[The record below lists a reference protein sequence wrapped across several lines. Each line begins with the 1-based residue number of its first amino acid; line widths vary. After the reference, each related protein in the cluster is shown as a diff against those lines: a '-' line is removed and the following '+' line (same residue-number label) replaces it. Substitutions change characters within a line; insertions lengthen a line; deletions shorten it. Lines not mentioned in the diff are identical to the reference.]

1 MSETN
6 LRAIRKGDTYVL
18 PLEFWDDECETVPIN
33 VSTYVFKL
41 MAKNSAGSTIFTWDN
56 GIFVSVASNKRTI
69 TLSKTTTAAYPAG
82 EYAYDLQVDIGATS
96 NTWLTGFITVQEQIT
111 S

>member
-1 MSETN
+1 MAETN

-18 PLEFWDDECETVPIN
+18 PLEFWEDECETVPID
-33 VSTYVFKL
+33 VTTYVFKL

-56 GIFVSVASNKRTI
+56 NIFVSLAINKRTI
-69 TLSKTTTAAYPAG
+69 TLSKTTTADYPAG
-82 EYAYDLQVDIGATS
+82 EYAYDLQVDIGSTS
-96 NTWLTGFITVQEQIT
+96 NTWLTGFITVQDQIT